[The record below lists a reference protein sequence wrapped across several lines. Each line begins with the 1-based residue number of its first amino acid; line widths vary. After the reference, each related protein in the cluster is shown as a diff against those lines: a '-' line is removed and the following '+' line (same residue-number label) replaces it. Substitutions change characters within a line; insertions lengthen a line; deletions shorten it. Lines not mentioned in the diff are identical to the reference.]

1 MVSVS
6 FENMKRILA
15 KNQKSLI
22 FAQYADMLRC
32 NSSGDGQKLDEA
44 LLIATK
50 GVEANPD
57 FLPGKLAR
65 GRIFLE
71 KGDFAEAKTD
81 FEIVAKRDPFC
92 LSAQKLLLET
102 AEKLNTPLQS
112 DVYEKILSTLSP
124 AGVALTPFVPAAKPA
139 ASAPE
144 PAKAPVAPT
153 PAVPTPAAVPAP
165 AAEPA
170 VLMPAPLAAALDS
183 IVEEEEMLEHDIE
196 KQLLK
201 AVDNIIQAVK
211 RLPAAQPAAIQS
223 AEPLPLP
230 TLPEA
235 TSIFDKEPP
244 PAASEQS
251 TDVLEEPLLAEKME
265 FPDSTDSTES
275 TSDINALL
283 DKAAEPEPEPE
294 PEPAPAPEPEPE
306 PAAPQLDAILAEQL
320 ADKADVPDFT
330 GDMDA
335 LLAQASAPE
344 PAPEPKPASE
354 PVPEP
359 APAAAPQLD
368 AILAEQLAD
377 KADVPDYTGDM
388 DALLAQASVPEPA
401 PEPEPKPA
409 PKPAPAAPQLDAIL
423 AEQLADKADVPDFT
437 SDMDALLG
445 NVPLN
450 PALESTSHPPP
461 DTTPQIDAILKE
473 QLTDRAEAPD
483 LTGDMAALL
492 GNLPTDPALESNS
505 HPSMDTTSQIDAILK
520 EQLTDR
526 AEVPDLTGD
535 MKALLAGAP
544 GEPDLIPYTPKKKDV
559 DTEKDEILTQNP
571 TETLAEIYMSQG
583 LPKKAAAVYK
593 ELLTRDPNN
602 DELKAKLDL
611 AETQAN

>member
-388 DALLAQASVPEPA
+388 DALLAQASAPEPA

-409 PKPAPAAPQLDAIL
+409 PEPAPAASQLDAIL
-423 AEQLADKADVPDFT
+423 AEQLAD
-437 SDMDALLG
+437 
-445 NVPLN
+445 
-450 PALESTSHPPP
+450 
-461 DTTPQIDAILKE
+461 
-473 QLTDRAEAPD
+473 
-483 LTGDMAALL
+483 
-492 GNLPTDPALESNS
+492 
-505 HPSMDTTSQIDAILK
+505 
-520 EQLTDR
+520 
-526 AEVPDLTGD
+526 
-535 MKALLAGAP
+535 
-544 GEPDLIPYTPKKKDV
+544 
-559 DTEKDEILTQNP
+559 
-571 TETLAEIYMSQG
+571 
-583 LPKKAAAVYK
+583 
-593 ELLTRDPNN
+593 
-602 DELKAKLDL
+602 
-611 AETQAN
+611 